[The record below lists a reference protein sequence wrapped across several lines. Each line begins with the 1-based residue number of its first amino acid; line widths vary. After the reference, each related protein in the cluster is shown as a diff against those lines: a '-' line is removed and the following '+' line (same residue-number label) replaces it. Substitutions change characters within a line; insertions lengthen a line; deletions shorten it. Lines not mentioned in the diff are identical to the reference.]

1 MRTSR
6 RFTTGVARRARLQA
20 WCTPPTKRP
29 GAVTEQLIKDAG
41 YEPISAGGLENA
53 GAVEDFLGVI
63 FAVAQ
68 AGTGRFWYRFAPPE
82 RF

>member
-1 MRTSR
+1 LHR
-6 RFTTGVARRARLQA
+6 RRHNANGEGGRFLPR
-20 WCTPPTKRP
+20 C
-29 GAVTEQLIKDAG
+29 
-41 YEPISAGGLENA
+41 YEPVSAGGLENA

-63 FAVAQ
+63 FAVAE